1 VVAERMGTII
11 LSALVAHTA
20 WHWMLDR
27 GAVLAQY
34 RVELPE
40 LSLSLVASGMR
51 ALLLL
56 LIVGAAGWGMF
67 ELVRRLTRGVGA
79 RASTLAGGGDGK

>member
-1 VVAERMGTII
+1 
-11 LSALVAHTA
+11 
-20 WHWMLDR
+20 MLDR

-40 LSLSLVASGMR
+40 LSLSLAAGAMRVAM
-51 ALLLL
+51 LL

-67 ELVRRLTRGVGA
+67 ELAGRLTRGASG
-79 RASTLAGGGDGK
+79 ASTLAQGREGK